1 MKYLCLVYLEETKLD
16 TLSRSESATLVG
28 ESVGYDDLLRQTSH
42 LIVAHALK
50 PTRSARTVRVR
61 NGRVLKTDGPFAE
74 TKEQLIG
81 FLLINA
87 EDMDEAVA
95 VAAKVP
101 LARMGS
107 IEVRPIQV
115 PSNSS

>member
-1 MKYLCLVYLEETKLD
+1 MRYLCLVYLDETQLD
-16 TLSRSESATLVG
+16 ALSHSESATLID
-28 ESVGYDDLLRQTSH
+28 ESVGYDDVLRQSNH

-50 PTRSARTVRVR
+50 PTKSARTVRVR
-61 NGRVLKTDGPFAE
+61 SGRVLKTDGPFAE

-87 EDMDEAVA
+87 QDMDDAVA
-95 VAAKVP
+95 VAAQIP

-115 PSNSS
+115 ASNSS

>member
-1 MKYLCLVYLEETKLD
+1 MKYLCLVYLDETKLD
-16 TLSRSESATLVG
+16 ALSRSEAAALTD
-28 ESVGYDDLLRQTSH
+28 ESIEYDDVLRQSNH
-42 LIVAHALK
+42 LIIAHALK
-50 PTRSARTVRVR
+50 PTKSARTVRVR
-61 NGRVLKTDGPFAE
+61 GGRVLKTDGPFAE

-87 EDMDEAVA
+87 ADMDDAVA

-107 IEVRPIQV
+107 IEVRPIPV
-115 PSNSS
+115 PGDSP